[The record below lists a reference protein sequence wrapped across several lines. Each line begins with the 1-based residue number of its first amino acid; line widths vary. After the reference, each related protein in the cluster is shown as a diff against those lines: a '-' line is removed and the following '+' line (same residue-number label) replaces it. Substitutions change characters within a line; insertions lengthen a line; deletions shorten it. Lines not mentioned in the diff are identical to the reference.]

1 MLLSGGVYM
10 QKKKGSQAKGELR
23 EQIEILEK
31 LHRQGLLSE
40 KQLEEMIEPIR
51 QKLNEISIL
60 DD

>member
-1 MLLSGGVYM
+1 M